1 MDSFQGQLEHVSC
14 PTCGPNSKR
23 KLIFQRA
30 DGISF
35 YNCLQCNIEYAS
47 PRLKEDEL
55 LNLYEGD
62 GWRDKSY
69 YENWTYE
76 NWKKEKGKDYY
87 LVQENINLAKKFLKP
102 GSSILDVGCDIGL
115 TVKAL
120 EENGYYSEGVEV
132 STIGSKIAAEKT
144 GIKVHNMKLESYQSD
159 TIFDGVFLLNVL
171 EHLYDPIQLL
181 KECGDNIKQGGY
193 IFLHVPHHKGLG
205 TQYKKYLHK
214 KGIKHDYR
222 HFGFP
227 AHIYAFDQK
236 SLTKMLDKAGFEAI
250 HFESWSNILTR
261 GKVNIFNYF
270 LVQLIKKFSLSDY
283 IVCVAKKR

>member
-76 NWKKEKGKDYY
+76 NWKKEKGKRKR
-87 LVQENINLAKKFLKP
+87 LLF
-102 GSSILDVGCDIGL
+102 GSR
-115 TVKAL
+115 
-120 EENGYYSEGVEV
+120 EY
-132 STIGSKIAAEKT
+132 
-144 GIKVHNMKLESYQSD
+144 
-159 TIFDGVFLLNVL
+159 
-171 EHLYDPIQLL
+171 
-181 KECGDNIKQGGY
+181 
-193 IFLHVPHHKGLG
+193 
-205 TQYKKYLHK
+205 
-214 KGIKHDYR
+214 
-222 HFGFP
+222 
-227 AHIYAFDQK
+227 
-236 SLTKMLDKAGFEAI
+236 
-250 HFESWSNILTR
+250 
-261 GKVNIFNYF
+261 
-270 LVQLIKKFSLSDY
+270 
-283 IVCVAKKR
+283 